1 MRHPVTFVFLIAFTV
16 RLGYAIL
23 IQFLYPESIYLFDSW
38 GYLNI
43 AYNLFNEGVFSQMT
57 GDQLT
62 ADSTRTPFYP
72 IYIYLFHLLQLHGE
86 WIIFIQALI
95 GAFTAA
101 IAARCA
107 LLIKRNRLAA
117 FVVGLLVAFDIP
129 SVYFSNTVL
138 PETWFGFFLV
148 CALFYL
154 IKSVKYD
161 EPSHRIY
168 VMLFLVLATYTK
180 PIAIYLLIAMPF
192 ILLIFNQ
199 QGIKF
204 ELIQLTKFVVI
215 GTLLLSPW
223 LYRNQQTFGGVFF
236 SSIAEVNLL
245 FHTASNIKAIAKN
258 SNRHTIEYEYRNSK
272 PLSELAFEYNPHV
285 IPLFREYARK
295 ECFQVVQQ
303 YPEVTFKMMLKSW
316 VGFFVKPLRSYIG
329 MQLYG
334 KKLGD
339 EPALTN
345 VDMPNSYWASFKMA
359 LKRANWLE
367 ESAIII
373 QILLLGLLLL
383 SIIFSLPLWFS
394 SNWQIGLILLF
405 LILYFSVTS
414 SITDVDARFRV
425 PIVSYIILLGY
436 PIWCKILAKYN
447 YE

>member
-1 MRHPVTFVFLIAFTV
+1 MRHPVVFVFLIAVFV
-16 RLGYAIL
+16 RLGYSIL
-23 IQFLYPESIYLFDSW
+23 IQFLHPESIYLYDSW

-43 AYNLFNEGVFSQMT
+43 AYNLYHEGVYSQMT

-62 ADSTRTPFYP
+62 ADSTRTPFYS

-86 WIIFIQALI
+86 WIVYVQALV

-101 IAARCA
+101 ITAQCA

-138 PETWFGFFLV
+138 PEPWFGFFLV

-199 QGIKF
+199 QGIKY

-215 GTLLLSPW
+215 GTLLISPW
-223 LYRNQQTFGGVFF
+223 IYRNQQTFGGVFF

-245 FHTASNIKAIAKN
+245 FHTASNIKAIATN

-272 PLSELAFEYNPHV
+272 PLSELSFEHNPHV
-285 IPLFREYARK
+285 IPHFRKYARK
-295 ECFQVVQQ
+295 ECLQVVQQ
-303 YPEVTFKMMLKSW
+303 YPNVAFNMMLKSW
-316 VGFFVKPLRSYIG
+316 VGFFAKPLRSYIG
-329 MQLYG
+329 MQLNG

-345 VDMPNSYWASFKMA
+345 VDMPSSYWESFKVA
-359 LKRANWLE
+359 LKRANWME
-367 ESAIII
+367 QTAIIV
-373 QILLLGLLLL
+373 QILLLALLYL
-383 SIIFSLPLWFS
+383 SILFSLPLWFK
-394 SNWQIGLILLF
+394 SNWQIGLMLLF